1 MDQLSWDAWLS
12 ELEMENESVFLR
24 ETNWEQNEEEVGECF
39 LRDIL
44 QDPTNNLSSETE
56 AIFAPATVAGGGV
69 TTNSVVNSLQ
79 CDSQTTPL
87 NACVLSF
94 DKSVDVIPDIADPTS
109 YSSKLK
115 RRFEAVN
122 DEPPPVDAVRGT
134 KKTRSGADATDHIMA
149 ERRRRQELTER
160 FIALS
165 ATIPGL
171 KKIDKA
177 TVLSE
182 AISYVKQL
190 QERVKELEQDT
201 KNKMII
207 MEKPYH
213 QAAVLCSGDDDNV
226 DRGTPPAMS
235 EVNYF
240 DGNGNGNNDVVLP
253 EVKARISDNKQ
264 VLIRILCKKQ
274 KSTMLTIL
282 DKLESLHLIVSGNSV
297 MPFGSSTLDVTIVAQ
312 MSEEYSVSVEDI
324 VKSLRMTLKCN
335 GDPC

>member
-1 MDQLSWDAWLS
+1 MDHLSWDAWLS

-24 ETNWEQNEEEVGECF
+24 GTDSEQNEEDAGECF

-44 QDPTNNLSSETE
+44 QDPTNLSYESED
-56 AIFAPATVAGGGV
+56 IFAPATMAGGGA
-69 TTNSVVNSLQ
+69 TTYSVVNSLQ

-87 NACVLSF
+87 SACVLSF
-94 DKSVDVIPDIADPTS
+94 DKSIVIPDIADPNS

-122 DEPPPVDAVRGT
+122 DELPPVDAVRGT

-149 ERRRRQELTER
+149 ERKRRQELTER

-177 TVLSE
+177 TILSE

-213 QAAVLCSGDDDNV
+213 QAVLCSGDDDDDNV
-226 DRGTPPAMS
+226 DGGTPPAMS

-240 DGNGNGNNDVVLP
+240 DGDGNNDIVLP

-274 KSTMLTIL
+274 KSTILGIL

-297 MPFGSSTLDVTIVAQ
+297 MPFGSSTLDVTIIAQ

>member
-1 MDQLSWDAWLS
+1 MDQFPWDAWLS
-12 ELEMENESVFLR
+12 ELEMENESDFLR
-24 ETNWEQNEEEVGECF
+24 GTNSEQNEEEAGECF

-44 QDPTNNLSSETE
+44 QEPTNLSSKSE
-56 AIFAPATVAGGGV
+56 AVFAQATVAGVGA

-79 CDSQTTPL
+79 CASQTTPL
-87 NACVLSF
+87 TACVLSF
-94 DKSVDVIPDIADPTS
+94 DKSIVIQKIADPSS

-122 DEPPPVDAVRGT
+122 DGPPPVDAVRGT
-134 KKTRSGADATDHIMA
+134 KKTRSGADTRDHIMA
-149 ERRRRQELTER
+149 ERKRRQELIER

-171 KKIDKA
+171 KKVDKA
-177 TVLSE
+177 TILSE

-213 QAAVLCSGDDDNV
+213 QAALCSEEDDDDDNV
-226 DRGTPPAMS
+226 DGGTPPAMI

-240 DGNGNGNNDVVLP
+240 DGNGYNDVVLP
-253 EVKARISDNKQ
+253 EVKARICQQTSA
-264 VLIRILCKKQ
+264 
-274 KSTMLTIL
+274 
-282 DKLESLHLIVSGNSV
+282 DKNPVQETEIHH
-297 MPFGSSTLDVTIVAQ
+297 A
-312 MSEEYSVSVEDI
+312 
-324 VKSLRMTLKCN
+324 
-335 GDPC
+335 

>member
-12 ELEMENESVFLR
+12 ELEMENESVSLR
-24 ETNWEQNEEEVGECF
+24 GTNWEQNEEEVGECF

-44 QDPTNNLSSETE
+44 QDPTNLSSETE
-56 AIFAPATVAGGGV
+56 AIFAPATEAGGGV

-94 DKSVDVIPDIADPTS
+94 DKSVVIPDIADPTS

-115 RRFEAVN
+115 RRFEAVK

-177 TVLSE
+177 TILSE

-190 QERVKELEQDT
+190 QKRVKELEQDT

-213 QAAVLCSGDDDNV
+213 QAVLCSGDDDDDDNV
-226 DRGTPPAMS
+226 DRGTPPVMS

-240 DGNGNGNNDVVLP
+240 HGNGNNDVVLP

-264 VLIRILCKKQ
+264 VLIRILCKKR

-282 DKLESLHLIVSGNSV
+282 DKLKSLHLIVSGNSV
-297 MPFGSSTLDVTIVAQ
+297 MPFGSSTLDITIVAQ
-312 MSEEYSVSVEDI
+312 MSEEYGVSVEDI

>member
-12 ELEMENESVFLR
+12 ELETENESVFLR
-24 ETNWEQNEEEVGECF
+24 GTNWEQNEEEAGECF

-44 QDPTNNLSSETE
+44 QDPTNLSSENE
-56 AIFAPATVAGGGV
+56 AIFAPATVAGGGA

-94 DKSVDVIPDIADPTS
+94 DKSVVIPDIADPSS

-122 DEPPPVDAVRGT
+122 DEPPTVDAVRGT
-134 KKTRSGADATDHIMA
+134 KKTRRGADATDHIMA

-177 TVLSE
+177 TILSE

-213 QAAVLCSGDDDNV
+213 QAVLCSGNDDDDNV
-226 DRGTPPAMS
+226 DGGTPPAMS

-240 DGNGNGNNDVVLP
+240 DGNSNNHVVLP

-282 DKLESLHLIVSGNSV
+282 DKLESLRLIVSGNSV
-297 MPFGSSTLDVTIVAQ
+297 IPFGSSTLDVTIVAQ
-312 MSEEYSVSVEDI
+312 MSEEYRISVEDI